1 MLSEFFIDRPKFAFV
16 ISIVIT
22 VLGALGIYFIP
33 VAEYP
38 DIAPPQVVVAAQ
50 YPGANA
56 SDIAKTV
63 AVPIEEQVN
72 GVDDML
78 YMSSISSNTGQ
89 YQLTVTFKIG
99 TDPDIAAVNVQNR
112 VQLAE
117 PQLPQ
122 QVTQQ
127 GVSTRKQSSGL
138 LLVVNLISPN
148 GTHDEIFLSN
158 YAAIEMQDALARLPG
173 VGNVAQF
180 GPLTYSMR
188 VWINPN
194 KLAALSLT
202 TADVSNAIQSQSL
215 EATPG
220 RIAAPPHAGMSD
232 FQFTLQAKGRLDT
245 VDEFENIIVAANPDG
260 SMVRLKDVA
269 RIELGAQ
276 SYDATSALNNKPAAT
291 IGIYQ
296 ISGAN
301 ALEVADLVYEELDK
315 LAKNFPPD
323 LEYTRLYDITKAVR
337 ASVEEIIQT
346 LAMTGALVIAVTF
359 LFLTSWRATLIPSI
373 AIPVALIGT
382 MAVLYM
388 VGFSANMITL
398 FAIILA
404 ITLVVDDSIVII
416 ENVERIMLEENLA
429 PREATL
435 KAMGQVARPII
446 ATTFVLLAVFVPV
459 CFFPGITGE
468 VYLQF
473 ALTITVAFTLSAINA
488 LTLAPVLCVTL
499 LSAPSK
505 EPKSGILSW
514 FPRLVDKVRD
524 GYVAIVRFMLQHVV
538 ASMIV
543 FVLFVAGT
551 VYLVQKVPTSFVPLE
566 DKGVLLVNV
575 QLPDGSSLHRTQE
588 MSAEMTNILK
598 SMDGI
603 QDVISVSGYSILAG
617 AGSNYALLIPV
628 LTPWSERTSRKLQ
641 WYNILQRID
650 KRLAEVPGAEA
661 FTLPLPPI
669 DGLGITGGITAQ
681 LQDYDDKGTQD
692 LATVARALI
701 VAANENPTFN
711 RVFTTLSA
719 SAPQYKLEIDRDKAE
734 SLGVPINTIFSALAA
749 NLGSYYVNNFN
760 LYNKLYWVI
769 ISAESGYRDAL
780 PDIGRIQV
788 RNSSG
793 DMVPLSAL
801 VEVKSVLGPEAV
813 NRYNLFNTAQLQ
825 GMSATG
831 YSSGQAI
838 AALEEIAKN
847 ELPDGYGVEWT
858 AMSYQEVKSA
868 GLMVY
873 VFLLAFTFAYLF
885 LVAQY
890 ESWSLPMSVMT
901 SATFAVFGAL
911 LPLYFIALLNNN
923 LYAQIG
929 IVLLIGLAAKKAIML
944 VEFSRVR
951 HEEEGE
957 SITQAAL
964 SSARTRFRPVT
975 MTGLCFIIGVLP
987 LVFASGAG
995 ASSRISIGVV
1005 VFSGMILDST
1015 LGLFFIPVLY
1025 FFFQT
1030 LREKWH
1036 ARRQEPAK
1044 AAELTEIPKT

>member
-1 MLSEFFIDRPKFAFV
+1 VLSEFFIDRPKFAFV

-22 VLGALGIYFIP
+22 LVGALGIYFIP

-56 SDIAKTV
+56 SDIAMTV

-112 VQLAE
+112 VQLAV

-127 GVSTRKQSSGL
+127 GVTTRKQSSGL

-148 GTHDEIFLSN
+148 RTHDEIFLSN

-173 VGNVAQF
+173 IGNVSQF

-194 KLAALSLT
+194 KLAALNLT

-220 RIAAPPHAGMSD
+220 RIAAPPHAGTSD
-232 FQFTLQAKGRLDT
+232 FQFTLQAKGRLDS
-245 VDEFENIIVAANPDG
+245 VSEFEKIIIAANPDG

-276 SYDATSALNNKPAAT
+276 SYDATSALNNEPAAT

-301 ALEVADLVYEELDK
+301 ALEVAALVYEELETLSK
-315 LAKNFPPD
+315 SFPPD
-323 LEYTRLYDITKAVR
+323 VEYTRLYDITKAVR

-359 LFLTSWRATLIPSI
+359 LFLTNWRTTLIPSI

-416 ENVERIMLEENLA
+416 ENVERIMVEDNLA

-435 KAMGQVARPII
+435 KAMSQVTRPII

-473 ALTITVAFTLSAINA
+473 ALTITVAFSLSAINA
-488 LTLAPVLCVTL
+488 LTLAPVLCNTL
-499 LSAPSK
+499 LRAKPQ
-505 EPKSGILSW
+505 EPKGVLSW

-524 GYVAIVRFMLQHVV
+524 GYVAIVTFMLRHVA

-543 FVLFVAGT
+543 FVLFVAGV
-551 VYLVQKVPTSFVPLE
+551 VYLVQTVPTSFVPLE

-575 QLPDGSSLHRTQE
+575 QLPDGASLHRTQE
-588 MSAEMTNILK
+588 MSTEMTKILK
-598 SMDGI
+598 GMDGI

-628 LTPWSERTSRKLQ
+628 LAPWSERTSKKLQ
-641 WYNILQRID
+641 WYNILARID
-650 KRLAEVPGAEA
+650 ERLAEVPGAEA

-669 DGLGITGGITAQ
+669 DGLGITGGITGQ
-681 LQDYDDKGTQD
+681 LQDYGDKGMQD
-692 LATVARALI
+692 LASVARALI
-701 VAANENPTFN
+701 VAANEDATFN

-734 SLGVPINTIFSALAA
+734 SLGVPINTVFNALAA

-769 ISAESGYRDAL
+769 ISAEAGYRDAVS
-780 PDIGRIQV
+780 DIGRIQIK
-788 RNSSG
+788 NTSG
-793 DMVPLSAL
+793 NMVPLSAFI
-801 VEVKSVLGPEAV
+801 EVKPVLGPEAV

-838 AALEEIAKN
+838 AALDEIAKN

-858 AMSYQEVKSA
+858 AMSYQEVKST
-868 GLMVY
+868 GLIVY

-890 ESWSLPMSVMT
+890 ESWSLPMSVMA

-951 HEEEGE
+951 REEGE

-964 SSARTRFRPVT
+964 SAARTRFRPVT

-1005 VFSGMILDST
+1005 VFSGMIFDSIV
-1015 LGLFFIPVLY
+1015 GLFYIPVLY

-1036 ARRQEPAK
+1036 SRHKAPTEEAQPAQSEK
-1044 AAELTEIPKT
+1044 A

>member
-22 VLGALGIYFIP
+22 LVGALGIYFIP

-38 DIAPPQVVVAAQ
+38 DIAPPQVVVTAQ

-56 SDIAKTV
+56 SDIAETV

-148 GTHDEIFLSN
+148 KTHDEIFLSN
-158 YAAIEMQDALARLPG
+158 YAAIQMQDALARLPG
-173 VGNVAQF
+173 VGNVSQF

-194 KLAALSLT
+194 KLAALNLT
-202 TADVSNAIQSQSL
+202 ATDVSNAIQSQSL

-220 RIAAPPHAGMSD
+220 RIAAPPHAGTSD
-232 FQFTLQAKGRLDT
+232 FQFTLQAKGRLDS
-245 VDEFENIIVAANPDG
+245 VPEFEKIIISANPDG
-260 SMVRLKDVA
+260 SMVRLRDVA

-276 SYDATSALNNKPAAT
+276 SYDATSALNNEPAAT

-301 ALEVADLVYEELDK
+301 ALEVADLVYKELDK
-315 LAKNFPPD
+315 LSKSFPPD
-323 LEYTRLYDITKAVR
+323 VEYTRLYDITKAVR
-337 ASVEEIIQT
+337 ASVEEILQT
-346 LAMTGALVIAVTF
+346 LAMTGVLVIAVTF
-359 LFLTSWRATLIPSI
+359 LFLTNWRTTLIPSI

-416 ENVERIMLEENLA
+416 ENVERIMVEDNLA

-435 KAMGQVARPII
+435 KAMSQVTRPII

-488 LTLAPVLCVTL
+488 LTLAPVLCNTL
-499 LSAPSK
+499 LRAKPQ
-505 EPKSGILSW
+505 EPKGVLSW

-524 GYVAIVRFMLQHVV
+524 GYVAIVRFMLRHVA

-543 FVLFVAGT
+543 FVLFVAGV
-551 VYLVQKVPTSFVPLE
+551 VYLVQAVPTSFVPLE

-575 QLPDGSSLHRTQE
+575 QLPDGASLHRTQE
-588 MSAEMTNILK
+588 MSAEMTTILK
-598 SMDGI
+598 EMDGI

-628 LTPWSERTSRKLQ
+628 LTPWSERTSKKLL
-641 WYNILQRID
+641 WYNILERID
-650 KRLAEVPGAEA
+650 ERLAEIPGAEA

-669 DGLGITGGITAQ
+669 DGLGITGGITGQ
-681 LQDYDDKGTQD
+681 LQDYGDKGMQD
-692 LATVARALI
+692 LASVARALI
-701 VAANENPTFN
+701 VAANEDPTFN
-711 RVFTTLSA
+711 RAFTTLSA

-734 SLGVPINTIFSALAA
+734 SLGVPINTVFNTLAS
-749 NLGSYYVNNFN
+749 NLGAYYVNNFN
-760 LYNKLYWVI
+760 LFDKLYWVI
-769 ISAESGYRDAL
+769 ISAEAGYRDAV

-788 RNSSG
+788 RNNSG
-793 DMVPLSAL
+793 NMVPFSAFI
-801 VEVKSVLGPEAV
+801 EVKSVLGPEAV
-813 NRYNLFNTAQLQ
+813 NRYNLFKTAQLQ

-831 YSSGQAI
+831 YSTGQAI
-838 AALEEIAKN
+838 AAMDKIAKN

-858 AMSYQEVKSA
+858 AMSYQEVKST

-951 HEEEGE
+951 REAGE
-957 SITQAAL
+957 SITEAAL
-964 SSARTRFRPVT
+964 SAARTRFRPVT

-1005 VFSGMILDST
+1005 VFSGMIFDSIV
-1015 LGLFFIPVLY
+1015 GLFYIPVLY

-1036 ARRQEPAK
+1036 GRHKAPAEQAQPAQGEK
-1044 AAELTEIPKT
+1044 A

>member
-22 VLGALGIYFIP
+22 LVGGLGIYFIP

-38 DIAPPQVVVAAQ
+38 DIAPPQVVVTAQ

-72 GVDDML
+72 GVDDMI
-78 YMSSISSNTGQ
+78 YMSSVSSNTGQ

-127 GVSTRKQSSGL
+127 GVSTKKQSSGL

-158 YAAIEMQDALARLPG
+158 YAAIEMQDALGRIPG
-173 VGNVAQF
+173 VGNVSQF

-194 KLAALSLT
+194 KLAALNLST
-202 TADVSNAIQSQSL
+202 TDVSNAIQSQSL

-220 RIAAPPHAGMSD
+220 RIAAPPHAGTSD
-232 FQFTLQAKGRLDT
+232 FQFTLQAKGRLDS
-245 VDEFENIIVAANPDG
+245 VSEFENIIVTSNPDG

-296 ISGAN
+296 TSGAN
-301 ALEVADLVYEELDK
+301 ALEVANLVYEELDT
-315 LAKNFPPD
+315 LAKSFPPD
-323 LEYTRLYDITKAVR
+323 IEYTRLYDITKAVR
-337 ASVEEIIQT
+337 ASVEEILQT
-346 LAMTGALVIAVTF
+346 LAMTGGLVIAVTF
-359 LFLTSWRATLIPSI
+359 LFLTNWRTTLIPSI
-373 AIPVALIGT
+373 AIPVSLIGT
-382 MAVLYM
+382 MAALYFI
-388 VGFSANMITL
+388 GFSANMITL

-416 ENVERIMLEENLA
+416 ENVERIMVEDNLA
-429 PREATL
+429 PPEATL
-435 KAMGQVARPII
+435 KAMGQVTRPII

-473 ALTITVAFTLSAINA
+473 ALTITIAFTLSAINA

-499 LSAPSK
+499 LHAAPK
-505 EPKSGILSW
+505 EPKGILSW

-524 GYVAIVRFMLQHVV
+524 GYVAIVRFMLRHVA
-538 ASMIV
+538 ASMVV
-543 FVLFVAGT
+543 FVLFVAGV
-551 VYLVQKVPTSFVPLE
+551 VYLIEAVPTSFVPLE

-575 QLPDGSSLHRTQE
+575 QLPDGASLRRTQE
-588 MSAEMTNILK
+588 MSAKMTTILK
-598 SMDGI
+598 GMDGI

-641 WYNILQRID
+641 WFNILERID
-650 KRLAEVPGAEA
+650 ERLAEIPGAEA

-669 DGLGITGGITAQ
+669 DGLGITGGITGQ
-681 LQDYDDKGTQD
+681 LQDYNDKGMQD
-692 LATVARALI
+692 LAAVARGLI
-701 VAANENPTFN
+701 VAANEDPTFN

-734 SLGVPINTIFSALAA
+734 SLGVPINTLFSTLAA

-769 ISAESGYRDAL
+769 ISAEAGYRDTL

-788 RNSSG
+788 RNNSG
-793 DMVPLSAL
+793 DMVPLAAL
-801 VEVKSVLGPEAV
+801 VEVNSVLGPEAI
-813 NRYNLFNTAQLQ
+813 NRYNLFKTAQLQ

-838 AALEEIAKN
+838 TALEEIAKK

-858 AMSYQEVKSA
+858 AMSYQEVKST

-890 ESWSLPMSVMT
+890 ESWSLPMAVMA

-911 LPLYFIALLNNN
+911 LPLYFISLLNNN

-964 SSARTRFRPVT
+964 SAARTRFRPVT

-1005 VFSGMILDST
+1005 VFSGMVLDST

-1036 ARRQEPAK
+1036 GRHKTPTAAAPAESSK
-1044 AAELTEIPKT
+1044 A

>member
-22 VLGALGIYFIP
+22 LVGALGIYFIP

-38 DIAPPQVVVAAQ
+38 DIAPPQVVVTAQ

-56 SDIAKTV
+56 SDIAETV

-148 GTHDEIFLSN
+148 KTHDEIFLSN
-158 YAAIEMQDALARLPG
+158 YAAIQMQDALARLPG
-173 VGNVAQF
+173 VGNVSQF

-194 KLAALSLT
+194 KLAALNLT
-202 TADVSNAIQSQSL
+202 ATDVSNAIQSQSL

-220 RIAAPPHAGMSD
+220 RIAAPPHAGTSD
-232 FQFTLQAKGRLDT
+232 FQFTLQAKGRLDS
-245 VDEFENIIVAANPDG
+245 VPEFEKIIISANPDG
-260 SMVRLKDVA
+260 SMVRLRDVA

-276 SYDATSALNNKPAAT
+276 SYDATSALNNEPAAT

-301 ALEVADLVYEELDK
+301 ALEVADLVYKELDK
-315 LAKNFPPD
+315 LSKSFPPD
-323 LEYTRLYDITKAVR
+323 VEYTRLYDITKAVR
-337 ASVEEIIQT
+337 ASVEEILQT
-346 LAMTGALVIAVTF
+346 LAMTGVLVIAVTF
-359 LFLTSWRATLIPSI
+359 LFLTNWRTTLIPSI

-416 ENVERIMLEENLA
+416 ENVERIMVEDNLA

-435 KAMGQVARPII
+435 KAMSQVTRPII

-488 LTLAPVLCVTL
+488 LTLAPVLCNTL
-499 LSAPSK
+499 LRAKPQ
-505 EPKSGILSW
+505 EPKGVLSW

-524 GYVAIVRFMLQHVV
+524 GYVAIVRFMLRHVA

-543 FVLFVAGT
+543 FVLFVAGV
-551 VYLVQKVPTSFVPLE
+551 VYLVQAVPTSFVPLE

-575 QLPDGSSLHRTQE
+575 QLPDGASLHRTQE
-588 MSAEMTNILK
+588 MSAEMTTILK
-598 SMDGI
+598 EMDGI

-628 LTPWSERTSRKLQ
+628 LTPWSERTSKKLL
-641 WYNILQRID
+641 WYNILERID
-650 KRLAEVPGAEA
+650 ERLAEIPGAEA

-669 DGLGITGGITAQ
+669 DGLGITGGITGQ
-681 LQDYDDKGTQD
+681 LQDYGDKGMQD
-692 LATVARALI
+692 LASVARALI
-701 VAANENPTFN
+701 VAANEDPTFN

-734 SLGVPINTIFSALAA
+734 SLGVPINTVFNTLAS
-749 NLGSYYVNNFN
+749 NLGAYYVNNFN
-760 LYNKLYWVI
+760 LFDKLYWVI
-769 ISAESGYRDAL
+769 ISAEAGYRDAV

-788 RNSSG
+788 RNNSG
-793 DMVPLSAL
+793 NMVPFSAFI
-801 VEVKSVLGPEAV
+801 EVKSVLGPEAV
-813 NRYNLFNTAQLQ
+813 NRYNLFKTAQLQ

-831 YSSGQAI
+831 YSTGQAI
-838 AALEEIAKN
+838 AAMDKIAKN

-858 AMSYQEVKSA
+858 AMSYQEVKST

-951 HEEEGE
+951 REAGE
-957 SITQAAL
+957 SITEAAL
-964 SSARTRFRPVT
+964 SAARTRFRPVT

-1005 VFSGMILDST
+1005 VFSGMIFDSIV
-1015 LGLFFIPVLY
+1015 GLFYIPVLY

-1036 ARRQEPAK
+1036 GRHKAPAEQAQPAQGEK
-1044 AAELTEIPKT
+1044 A

>member
-22 VLGALGIYFIP
+22 LVGALAIYFIP

-38 DIAPPQVVVAAQ
+38 DIAPPQVVVTAQ

-56 SDIAKTV
+56 SDIAETV
-63 AVPIEEQVN
+63 ASPIEEQVN
-72 GVDDML
+72 GVEDML

-89 YQLTVTFKIG
+89 YQLTVTFKVG
-99 TDPDIAAVNVQNR
+99 TDADIAAVNVQNR

-122 QVTQQ
+122 AVTNQ

-138 LLVVNLISPN
+138 LLVINLISPN
-148 GTHDEIFLSN
+148 KTHDEIFLSN
-158 YAAIEMQDALARLPG
+158 YAAIKMQDELARLPG
-173 VGNVAQF
+173 IGNVSQF

-188 VWINPN
+188 VWIDPN
-194 KLAALSLT
+194 KLAALNLT
-202 TADVSNAIQSQSL
+202 AVDVSNAIQSQSL

-220 RIAAPPHAGMSD
+220 RLAAPPHGGTSE
-232 FQFTLQAKGRLDT
+232 FQFTLQAKGRLDS
-245 VDEFENIIVAANPDG
+245 VSEFESIIVTANPDG

-276 SYDATSALNNKPAAT
+276 SYDATSTLNNQPAAT

-296 ISGAN
+296 TSGAN
-301 ALEVADLVYEELDK
+301 ALEVADLVYNKLDELSK
-315 LAKNFPPD
+315 SFPTD
-323 LEYTRLYDITKAVR
+323 VEYTRLYDITKAVR
-337 ASVEEIIQT
+337 ASVEEILQT

-359 LFLTSWRATLIPSI
+359 LFLTNWRTTLIPSI
-373 AIPVALIGT
+373 AIPVSLIGT
-382 MAVLYM
+382 MAVLFM

-416 ENVERIMLEENLA
+416 ENVERIMVADNLA

-435 KAMGQVARPII
+435 KAMGQVTRPII

-499 LSAPSK
+499 LHAAPK
-505 EPKSGILSW
+505 DPTGILSW
-514 FPRLVDKVRD
+514 FPRIVDKVRD
-524 GYVAIVRFMLQHVV
+524 GYVAGVRFMLQYVA
-538 ASMIV
+538 ASMVV
-543 FVLFVAGT
+543 FLLFVAG
-551 VYLVQKVPTSFVPLE
+551 VVFFVIKVPTSFVPLE

-575 QLPDGSSLHRTQE
+575 QLPDGASLHRTQE
-588 MSAEMTNILK
+588 MSTKMTTILK
-598 SMDGI
+598 EMDGI
-603 QDVISVSGYSILAG
+603 QDVIAISGYSILAG
-617 AGSNYALLIPV
+617 AGSNYALVIPI
-628 LTPWSERTSRKLQ
+628 LTPWSDRTSKKLQ
-641 WYNILQRID
+641 WYNILSRID
-650 KRLAEVPGAEA
+650 EKLAEIPGAEA
-661 FTLPLPPI
+661 FSLPLPPI
-669 DGLGITGGITAQ
+669 DGLGITGGITGQ
-681 LQDYDDKGTQD
+681 LQDNGDKGMQS
-692 LATVARALI
+692 LAAVARALI
-701 VAANENPTFN
+701 VAANQNPTFN

-719 SAPQYKLEIDRDKAE
+719 SAPQYLLELDRDKAE
-734 SLGVPINTIFSALAA
+734 SLGGQVNTIFDALAA

-760 LYNKLYWVI
+760 LYDKLYWVI
-769 ISAESGYRDAL
+769 ISAEAGYRDAV
-780 PDIGRIQV
+780 PDIGRMQV
-788 RNSSG
+788 KNASG
-793 DMVPLSAL
+793 DMVPLAAL
-801 VEVKSVLGPEAV
+801 IEIKPVLGSEAV
-813 NRYNLFNTAQLQ
+813 NLYNLVKTAQLQ
-825 GMSATG
+825 GMSAIG

-838 AALEEIAKN
+838 TALEEVAS
-847 ELPDGYGVEWT
+847 EVLPEGYDIEWT
-858 AMSYQEVKSA
+858 DMSYQEVKST

-890 ESWSLPMSVMT
+890 ESWSLPMSVMA
-901 SATFAVFGAL
+901 SATFAVFGAF
-911 LPLYFIALLNNN
+911 LPLYLISLLNNN

-951 HEEEGE
+951 REAGE
-957 SITQAAL
+957 SITEAAL
-964 SSARTRFRPVT
+964 SAARTRFRPVT

-1005 VFSGMILDST
+1005 VFAGMILDSVV
-1015 LGLFFIPVLY
+1015 GLLFIPVLY
-1025 FFFQT
+1025 YFFQN

-1036 ARRQEPAK
+1036 GRHKAPAAATESPENLK
-1044 AAELTEIPKT
+1044 A

>member
-1 MLSEFFIDRPKFAFV
+1 VLSEFFIDRPKFA
-16 ISIVIT
+16 IVIAIVT
-22 VLGALGIYFIP
+22 TLLGALAIYFIP

-38 DIAPPQVVVAAQ
+38 NIAPPQVVVTAQ

-78 YMSSISSNTGQ
+78 YMSSVSSSTGQ

-99 TDPDIAAVNVQNR
+99 TNPDIAAVNVQNR

-122 QVTQQ
+122 AVTQQ

-138 LLVVNLISPN
+138 LLVINLISPK

-173 VGNVAQF
+173 VGNVSQF

-194 KLAALSLT
+194 KLAALNLT
-202 TADVSNAIQSQSL
+202 AADVSNAIQAQSL

-220 RIAAPPHAGMSD
+220 RIAAPPHAGKSD
-232 FQFTLQAKGRLDT
+232 FQFTLEAKGRLDS
-245 VDEFENIIVAANPDG
+245 VGEFENIIVTANPDG

-269 RIELGAQ
+269 MIELGAQ

-301 ALEVADLVYEELDK
+301 ALEVADLLYEELDK
-315 LAKNFPPD
+315 ISKNFPPD
-323 LEYTRLYDITKAVR
+323 VEYTRLYDITKAVR
-337 ASVEEIIQT
+337 ASVEEIIKT
-346 LAMTGALVIAVTF
+346 LLMTGALVVAVTF
-359 LFLTSWRATLIPSI
+359 LFLANWRTTLIPAI

-382 MAVLYM
+382 MAVLFGI
-388 VGFSANMITL
+388 GFSANMITL
-398 FAIILA
+398 LAIILA

-416 ENVERIMLEENLA
+416 ENVQRIMVADNLA

-435 KAMGQVARPII
+435 KAMGQVTRPII
-446 ATTFVLLAVFVPV
+446 ATTFVLFAVFVPV

-473 ALTITVAFTLSAINA
+473 ALTITIAFSLSAINA

-499 LSAPSK
+499 LRAGAK
-505 EPKSGILSW
+505 EPKKGVLSW

-524 GYVAIVRFMLQHVV
+524 GYVAIVRFMLGHIA

-543 FVLFVAGT
+543 FVLFVAGV
-551 VYLVQKVPTSFVPLE
+551 VYLVNAVPTSFVPLE

-575 QLPDGSSLHRTQE
+575 QLPDGASLHRTQE
-588 MSAEMTNILK
+588 MSAKMTKILK
-598 SMDGI
+598 GMDGI

-628 LTPWSERTSRKLQ
+628 LAPWSERTSKKLQ
-641 WYNILQRID
+641 WYNILNRID
-650 KRLAEVPGAEA
+650 ERLAEVPGAEA

-681 LQDYDDKGTQD
+681 LQDNGDKGIQS
-692 LATVARALI
+692 LAAVTRALI

-734 SLGVPINTIFSALAA
+734 SLGVPINTIFNALAA

-769 ISAESGYRDAL
+769 ISAEAGYRDAL

-788 RNSSG
+788 KNANG
-793 DMVPLSAL
+793 DMVPLAAL
-801 VEVKSVLGPEAV
+801 IEVKSILGPEAV
-813 NRYNLFNTAQLQ
+813 NRYNLINTAQLQ
-825 GMSATG
+825 GMSAVG

-838 AALEEIAKN
+838 TALEEIAKN
-847 ELPDGYGVEWT
+847 ELPEGYGVEWT
-858 AMSYQEVKSA
+858 AMSYQEVKST

-890 ESWSLPMSVMT
+890 ESWSLPMAVMA

-911 LPLYFIALLNNN
+911 LPLYFITLLNNN

-951 HEEEGE
+951 REEGE

-1005 VFSGMILDST
+1005 VFSGMIFDSIV
-1015 LGLFFIPVLY
+1015 GLFFIPVLY

-1036 ARRQEPAK
+1036 ARHKAPAEQAQPAQSEK
-1044 AAELTEIPKT
+1044 A